1 LPQLPQDTNRSLLR
15 RKSAIQS
22 LFDAFSKAAV
32 AISPSGT
39 PYEIAR
45 LKRTRSEDEMKVLRE
60 NQGSY
65 RSFEEE
71 EEKEEI
77 GFRDQG

>member
-1 LPQLPQDTNRSLLR
+1 
-15 RKSAIQS
+15 
-22 LFDAFSKAAV
+22 
-32 AISPSGT
+32 
-39 PYEIAR
+39 
-45 LKRTRSEDEMKVLRE
+45 MKVLRE